1 MSFIKN
7 GGANFSR
14 GSTSERDLA
23 TMDIVIEC
31 RERLAGFFGVDDSRL
46 VTFTSGVTE
55 SVNVVLKGFLRPGM
69 TALTSSMEHNAV
81 IRPLR
86 SLEKQGVNVTVLPCD
101 PFGYLEDEPMRK
113 ALAGKPDLFVM
124 SHASNVCGSVQ
135 DLDSIASLCAKYSV
149 PLVVD
154 AAQTAGVVPV
164 NVSALGLAALCFTGH
179 KGLLGPQGTGGIV
192 WREDFAR
199 LCAPL
204 IEGGTGSFS
213 HDEHQPEAL
222 PDKFE
227 SGTLNIPG
235 IAGLLAGINY
245 IDDAGIEEIAALEAM
260 LERRLADGLQ
270 QIQGLTV
277 HGADHSRARTAVLAM
292 NFDSIDNAAAAQIL
306 SSGYGIETRP
316 GLHCSPLGHGT
327 LGTLPQGAL
336 RISPGCFNT
345 LEEMD
350 YTLDALSKIAA
361 RG

>member
-14 GSTSERDLA
+14 GSTSARDLA

-31 RERLAGFFGVDDSRL
+31 RERIAGFFGLNDSRF

-55 SVNVVLKGFLRPGM
+55 SVNVVLKGFLRSGM
-69 TALTSSMEHNAV
+69 TVLTSSMEHNAV

-86 SLEKQGVNVTVLPCD
+86 RLEQHGVKVVVLPCD
-101 PFGYLEDEPMRK
+101 RFGYLEVESLRL

-124 SHASNVCGSVQ
+124 SHASNVCGSIQ
-135 DLDSIASLCAKYSV
+135 DLGNIAALCAEHSV

-154 AAQTAGVVPV
+154 AAQTAGVVPI
-164 NVSALGLAALCFTGH
+164 NVSDLGLAALCFTGH

-192 WREDFAR
+192 WREDFAE

-227 SGTLNIPG
+227 SGTMNIPG
-235 IAGLLAGINY
+235 IAGLLAGIDY
-245 IDDAGIEEIAALEAM
+245 IEEVGIEEISLIETGLES
-260 LERRLADGLQ
+260 RLADGLCK
-270 QIQGLTV
+270 IEGLTV
-277 HGADHSRARTAVLAM
+277 HGADSSRARTAVLAM
-292 NFDSIDNAAAAQIL
+292 NFARIDNSAVAQLL
-306 SSGYGIETRP
+306 SSEYGIETRP

-327 LGTLPQGAL
+327 LGTLPCGAL

-345 LEEMD
+345 FEEMD
-350 YTLDALSKIAA
+350 YVIDSLNMIAQS
-361 RG
+361 